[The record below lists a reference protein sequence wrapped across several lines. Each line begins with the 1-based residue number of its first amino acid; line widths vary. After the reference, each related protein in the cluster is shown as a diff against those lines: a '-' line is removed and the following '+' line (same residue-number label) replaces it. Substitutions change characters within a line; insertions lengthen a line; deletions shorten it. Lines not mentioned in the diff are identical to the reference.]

1 MTSKI
6 KPGEVKEVK
15 EEPVRKTVMYCGYEI
30 SDDDTDEEFINK
42 IIENKRP
49 SDVTITDNTN
59 YETDSDS
66 SGYNDNDVGEI
77 HKRQPAFIKKSI
89 NNFSKR
95 VVDSNGTTKQTLGSS
110 VFVPTKTRPCC
121 SITSI
126 LCCGFI

>member
-6 KPGEVKEVK
+6 KPVEEDK
-15 EEPVRKTVMYCGYEI
+15 EESVRKTVMYCGYEI
-30 SDDDTDEEFINK
+30 SDDDTDDEFINT

-49 SDVTITDNTN
+49 SDITINDNTN

-66 SGYNDNDVGEI
+66 SGYNENDIATI
-77 HKRQPAFIKKSI
+77 HKRQPTFIRKSI

>member
-6 KPGEVKEVK
+6 KPGEEVKEVK
-15 EEPVRKTVMYCGYEI
+15 EESVRKTVMYCGYEI

-49 SDVTITDNTN
+49 SDITDNTN

-66 SGYNDNDVGEI
+66 SGYNENAVGEI
-77 HKRQPAFIKKSI
+77 HKRQPTFIRNSI

-110 VFVPTKTRPCC
+110 VFVPNKTRPCC
-121 SITSI
+121 SIRSI